1 MAQLTLR
8 DVAKSFN
15 GVDVIKNIDL
25 DIGDGE
31 FVVFVGPSGCGKSTL
46 LRMIAGLEEISGGI
60 ISIGSD
66 VVNDVP
72 PAKRGVAMVFQTYAL
87 YPHMSVYNNMAFGL
101 KQGRT
106 PRDEIEARVKAAA
119 AILEIE
125 NLLDR
130 TPRALSGGQRQRVA
144 IGRAIV
150 REPDVFLF
158 DEPLSNLD
166 AALRVQTRIE
176 IARLHKRL
184 GTTMV
189 YVTHD
194 QVEAMTL
201 ADKIVVLNSGKVE
214 QVGSP
219 LELYQRP
226 NTLFVAGFIG
236 SPKMNFMTGKIATD
250 KGADV
255 CGIRPEHI
263 ALSEI
268 KGDFSGIVR
277 HVEMLGADTLF
288 HIETADYGMMV
299 ISQPTVSSNLGGIN
313 IYLTL
318 QSDYLHFFKDG
329 VRLETGAD

>member
-130 TPRALSGGQRQRVA
+130 TQRALSGGQRQRVA

-189 YVTHD
+189 YVSHD

-201 ADKIVVLNSGKVE
+201 AKKNCCLK
-214 QVGSP
+214 
-219 LELYQRP
+219 
-226 NTLFVAGFIG
+226 
-236 SPKMNFMTGKIATD
+236 
-250 KGADV
+250 
-255 CGIRPEHI
+255 
-263 ALSEI
+263 
-268 KGDFSGIVR
+268 
-277 HVEMLGADTLF
+277 
-288 HIETADYGMMV
+288 
-299 ISQPTVSSNLGGIN
+299 
-313 IYLTL
+313 
-318 QSDYLHFFKDG
+318 
-329 VRLETGAD
+329 